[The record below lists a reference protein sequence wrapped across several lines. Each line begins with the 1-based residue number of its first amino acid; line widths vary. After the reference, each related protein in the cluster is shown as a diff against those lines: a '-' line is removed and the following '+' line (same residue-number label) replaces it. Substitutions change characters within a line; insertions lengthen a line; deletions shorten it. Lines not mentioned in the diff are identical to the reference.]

1 MTSLSEWARTA
12 IADAEDEKEKSSLP
26 EIADPHSNM
35 STANQ
40 LSISI
45 ARKFL
50 EKASPTFLEHKLSSD
65 DDRLVKVGRSLADL
79 VASADKNQS
88 QQKSLGEEILKHALL
103 NVVDQCE
110 ILASNDMKVPK
121 VRFGKTGI
129 DMPVLT
135 LGCMRFQHTWD
146 GTFADFDKVNQDVRR
161 T

>member
-1 MTSLSEWARTA
+1 MTSLNEWARTA
-12 IADAEDEKEKSSLP
+12 IADAKDEHAKLNLP
-26 EIADPHSNM
+26 KVVDPHSNK

-45 ARKFL
+45 AQKFLKKASPKFL
-50 EKASPTFLEHKLSSD
+50 ESKLAAD
-65 DDRLVKVGRSLADL
+65 DDRLVKVGRSLSDL
-79 VASADKNQS
+79 VASTDGNSDTKQ
-88 QQKSLGEEILKHALL
+88 GEEILKQSLL

-110 ILASNDMKVPK
+110 ILASHDIKVPK

-135 LGCMRFQHTWD
+135 LGCMRFQQTWN
-146 GTFADFDKVNQDVRR
+146 GAFSDFNKSIQIVRI